1 MGLKTWYEANIMPR
15 LITCAC
21 SQGQV
26 MKRRAAVVPLARGDV
41 FELGCGGGINHAF
54 YDPSAITS
62 YAGIDPHAGLLDGAR
77 AAARDKG
84 WAADLR
90 QGRGEAIPFA
100 DASFDCVV
108 CTFTLCSVDDPSQV
122 MAELS
127 RILRPGGQ
135 TLFLEHGRAPD
146 ASVRG
151 WQERIEPVWK
161 RLAGGC
167 HLTRPVA
174 SALQG
179 AGFTPSAPNT
189 AAALWALTLAYAGL
203 PCAPFSCHSTSSCRM
218 IGLTTISK
226 NDFRDERHR

>member
-1 MGLKTWYEANIMPR
+1 MGLASWYEAKIMPR

-26 MKRRAAVVPLARGDV
+26 MKRRAAVVPRARGDV
-41 FELGCGGGINHAF
+41 FELGCGGGINHEF
-54 YDPSAITS
+54 YDASAITS
-62 YAGIDPHAGLLDGAR
+62 YAGIDPHGGLLGGAR
-77 AAARDKG
+77 AAAQAKG
-84 WAADLR
+84 WSADLR

-108 CTFTLCSVDDPSQV
+108 CTFTLCSVDDPAQV
-122 MAELS
+122 MREMR

-135 TLFLEHGRAPD
+135 ALFLEHGAAPD
-146 ASVRG
+146 APVRG

-174 SALQG
+174 DALAG
-179 AGFTPSAPNT
+179 AGFAVELLGEGYTPKAPRF
-189 AAALWALTLAYAGL
+189 AGWMEWGI
-203 PCAPFSCHSTSSCRM
+203 ARKT
-218 IGLTTISK
+218 
-226 NDFRDERHR
+226 